1 MTQTRYIYK
10 TVPLSRDEAEATR
23 DMEIAC
29 LEARIEA
36 LRQDLEDVKAEDLP
50 TTRQIQFELK
60 PGDEGYEDA
69 PHTIDF
75 ASYQGNFTWKN
86 IENSTQSKPE

>member
-1 MTQTRYIYK
+1 MNQTRYIYK
-10 TVPLSRDEAEATR
+10 TVPLSRDDAEARR

-50 TTRQIQFELK
+50 TTRQIQVELK

-69 PHTIDF
+69 PYAIDF
-75 ASYQGNFTWKN
+75 VSYQGNFTWQN

>member
-10 TVPLSRDEAEATR
+10 TVPLSRDEAEAKR

-36 LRQDLEDVKAEDLP
+36 LLQDLKDVKAKEL
-50 TTRQIQFELK
+50 TATRQIQIALH
-60 PGDEGYEDA
+60 PGDEGYNDA